1 MPIAADLYYHAYHE
15 ENILPVVLIHGAGGN
30 HLYWPSEIRRLAGFR
45 MYALD
50 LPAHGK
56 SGGRARQSI
65 ESYTGTVIAWLEAIG
80 LHNAVFIGHS
90 MGGAIVQTLALN
102 HPQHVL
108 GLGLI
113 ASGARLRVAQQLLD
127 LSASSRTF
135 YNAIDEV
142 IACSFSE
149 RASDK
154 LKELATERMGEVRPS
169 VLHSDFLACDDFD
182 ERERLSDIQE
192 PTIVIC
198 GTEDK
203 MTPLRF
209 SQYLVDNILESRLEV
224 IPDAG
229 HMVMLE
235 KPQEVAQV
243 LTAFLEGILY

>member
-65 ESYTGTVIAWLEAIG
+65 ESYTETVIAWLEAIG

-149 RASDK
+149 GASDK